1 MQIQGGLWGS
11 DMSKSSSNHREYQN
25 LVKSGEDY
33 MIEVQLT
40 NADLFIKPTTMPLR
54 ASTI

>member
-11 DMSKSSSNHREYQN
+11 NMSKSSSNHREYQN

-40 NADLFIKPTTMPLR
+40 NADFL
-54 ASTI
+54 